1 MATDDPVISETERAL
16 LEVWRAVLQ
25 VTVIQLND
33 EFIDLGGDSLSAM
46 MCISRVRKIFPYEI
60 PLIDFFADG
69 ATVARFAAA
78 IDARID
84 TKKTEGSLNSR
95 TAEG

>member
-1 MATDDPVISETERAL
+1 MTADDLVISETEHSL
-16 LEVWRAVLQ
+16 LEIWEAVLQ
-25 VTVIQLND
+25 IPLIEVNA

-69 ATVARFAAA
+69 ATIARFAAA
-78 IDARID
+78 IDARIA
-84 TKKTEGSLNSR
+84 TSK
-95 TAEG
+95 